1 MAGFEREQNKVVFFL
16 NYWELLN
23 GLMDV
28 FTMISYY
35 FFLKN
40 AYMKLCLPTQWTVN
54 LTS

>member
-28 FTMISYY
+28 FTMIFSE
-35 FFLKN
+35 K
-40 AYMKLCLPTQWTVN
+40 CLHEIVFADPIN
-54 LTS
+54 C